1 MADGGQCTGDGAAPL
16 AGEVIETAVDVGGNQ
31 SQQDTGDHADDK
43 GASGIDAEQGGAEG
57 A

>member
-16 AGEVIETAVDVGGNQ
+16 AGEVIEAAVDVGGNQ